1 MLTILDLKEKYN
13 YGNHEES
20 DFQEEPEG
28 QRNIDKFVNFVKT
41 IPQKFE
47 SEEAISQVIGT
58 VAKGAEIAI

>member
-1 MLTILDLKEKYN
+1 
-13 YGNHEES
+13 
-20 DFQEEPEG
+20 
-28 QRNIDKFVNFVKT
+28 VKT